1 MGFYD
6 AGKDRLILGLWVR
19 NLLWDTDLGS
29 HPASPCPSS
38 PSRVPKAT
46 THRFRTAK
54 STSVADDRRKFV
66 RRPSTRCNLL
76 RTVVVMLFSVGGVVG
91 LVYDSMPKV
100 IMIEDHIISL
110 THLVVSCYNIG

>member
-29 HPASPCPSS
+29 HPASRCPSS

-54 STSVADDRRKFV
+54 STSAADDRRKFV
-66 RRPSTRCNLL
+66 RPPSTRCNLL
-76 RTVVVMLFSVGGVVG
+76 RTVVVMLFSVGGNDTLFFGTTVAF
-91 LVYDSMPKV
+91 YDRWYKKKLS
-100 IMIEDHIISL
+100 
-110 THLVVSCYNIG
+110 GRR